1 MVWRQEDPQGNEA
14 GKILWEIVKYTRGRG
29 LDIGC
34 GPQKAFPHFIGLD
47 NNIDAKLFGI
57 QARPDI
63 WIDDAQDLRL
73 FATEQYDFV
82 FSSHLLEH
90 IPPEALVKTLK
101 EWLRVIKV
109 GGYLILYL
117 PDEDLYPKI
126 GEPGANK
133 DHRWNVN
140 YEGMI
145 ALMKKAGCW
154 DLLDW
159 QRRDQGREYSLYF
172 VFQKKATGHAF
183 SCTKPKPEGKTAAVV
198 RYGAYGDLL
207 QASSVIAGLKK
218 QGYHVTLYCS
228 PPGCEVL
235 KHDPNIDEFYY
246 QEVNQVPNQALT
258 EFWKYHKAKYDKWV
272 NLSESVEGQL
282 LSIPDRAPHQWTPAA
297 RHRLMNH
304 NYLEMMHAIADV
316 PHEPQMRF
324 YPTEDEVEWAKSER
338 ARIGGGIIVVW
349 AMSGSSI
356 HKKWPWTDA
365 VMAAMLLEFPEVK
378 FVLVGGPD
386 CVLLEQGW
394 FKVKD
399 GEPLRDEHGRRILAD
414 PRVQPRAGDWDIRKT
429 LAFCLQADVIVGP
442 ETGVL
447 NSVAHEPMPKV
458 VFLSHSTDENLT
470 RDWVETHVIISEV
483 TECPGRG
490 NREAPACHQLHYNW
504 DWCKNAIAPD
514 GQTTGASQCMWDIPA
529 EHVVKVLWHVIQHLK
544 EAREVA

>member
-1 MVWRQEDPQGNEA
+1 MVWRAEDPQGDESA
-14 GKILWEIVKYTRGRG
+14 KVRWELVKWTGGRG

-47 NNIDAKLFGI
+47 NNVDAQLFGI

-63 WIDDAQDLRL
+63 YIDDAQDLRL

-90 IPPEALVKTLK
+90 IPFDKVVKTLK
-101 EWLRVIKV
+101 EWLRVLKV
-109 GGYLILYL
+109 GGYLLLYL
-117 PDEDLYPKI
+117 PDETLYPKV

-133 DHRWNVN
+133 DHKWNVS
-140 YEGMI
+140 YQLVVE
-145 ALMKKAGCW
+145 LMQKAGFW
-154 DLLDW
+154 DLIEW
-159 QRRDQGREYSLYF
+159 ERRDKDREYSLYF
-172 VFQKKATGHAF
+172 VFQKKVKGHAF
-183 SCTKPKPEGKTAAVV
+183 TCTKPKPEGKTAGVV

-207 QASSVIAGLKK
+207 QASSVVAGLKE

-235 KHDPNIDEFYY
+235 NHDPNIDSFYY
-246 QEVNQVPNQALT
+246 QGVNQVPNAALT
-258 EFWKYHKAKYDKWV
+258 QFWDYHKKKYDRWV

-304 NYLEMMHAIADV
+304 NYLEMMHEIAGLPHV
-316 PHEPQMRF
+316 PRMRF
-324 YPTEDEVEWAKSER
+324 YPTPEEVEWAKEER
-338 ARIGGGIIVVW
+338 ARIGSGIIVVW
-349 AMSGSSI
+349 AMSGSSV
-356 HKKWPWTDA
+356 HKKWPWTDT
-365 VMAAMLLEFPEVK
+365 VMASMLLEFPQVK

-399 GEPLRDEHGRRILAD
+399 GEPERDERGQRILAD
-414 PRVQPRAGDWDIRKT
+414 PRVQPRAGDWSIRQT
-429 LAFCLQADVIVGP
+429 LSFCQQADVVVGP

-447 NSVAHEPMPKV
+447 NAVAQEPMPKV

-470 RDWVETHVIISEV
+470 RDWVETHVIVSEV
-483 TECPGRG
+483 TSCPGRG
-490 NREAPACHQLHYNW
+490 EREAPACHQLHYGW
-504 DWCKNAIAPD
+504 TYCKNVIHEGEP
-514 GQTTGASQCMWDIPA
+514 TGCAQCMWDIPA
-529 EHVVKVLWHVIQHLK
+529 EHVAKVLWHVIQGRL
-544 EAREVA
+544 EQGRAA